1 MNRITY
7 PRFIA
12 AEKKPKPKQV
22 ENLPMRQKGAPPS
35 QNTRGKKVETRS

>member
-1 MNRITY
+1 MY

-12 AEKKPKPKQV
+12 AKKKPNPKPKQR

-35 QNTRGKKVETRS
+35 QNTRGRK